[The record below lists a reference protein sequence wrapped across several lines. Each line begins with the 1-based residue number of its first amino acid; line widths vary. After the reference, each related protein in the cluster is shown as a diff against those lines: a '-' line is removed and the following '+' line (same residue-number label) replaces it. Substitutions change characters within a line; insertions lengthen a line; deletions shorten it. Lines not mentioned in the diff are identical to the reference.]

1 MSLKN
6 LFNQFFQASS
16 TVDVATL
23 RRIFDTLDEVTNQS
37 PQYARY
43 KNIKYATS
51 SAQSAPSDQD
61 GTDQV
66 TLEQFKAMASLMERR
81 ASEEDS

>member
-1 MSLKN
+1 M
-6 LFNQFFQASS
+6 
-16 TVDVATL
+16 TTL

-37 PQYARY
+37 PKYARY
-43 KNIKYATS
+43 KNIKYGTS
-51 SAQSAPSDQD
+51 SAQSALSDQD